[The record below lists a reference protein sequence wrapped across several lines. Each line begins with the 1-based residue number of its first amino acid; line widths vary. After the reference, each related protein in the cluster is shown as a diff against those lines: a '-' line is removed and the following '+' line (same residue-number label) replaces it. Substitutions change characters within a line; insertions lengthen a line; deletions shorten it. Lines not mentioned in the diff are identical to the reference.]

1 MKICCFVSTLV
12 HDRGCDPLY
21 SISVFFKNLPNHRL
35 SNGLSFQ
42 VSTSPLISSPLSF
55 ILSLQRQSRP
65 DVQANRQTARCWGQ
79 YWRKDAE
86 SQIHLYVCVCV
97 CSYGGAQVQASHL
110 FFCFHPSKQ
119 NLFSDTEVPML
130 SSPLK
135 LSRINFNQIKSISYL
150 RSNLVNP
157 CHKFS
162 HV

>member
-21 SISVFFKNLPNHRL
+21 SISVYFKNLPNHRL

-97 CSYGGAQVQASHL
+97 HMEGHRCKSAICSSVFIPVNKICLVTPKYRCCQVHL
-110 FFCFHPSKQ
+110 
-119 NLFSDTEVPML
+119 
-130 SSPLK
+130 
-135 LSRINFNQIKSISYL
+135 SYL
-150 RSNLVNP
+150 ELTSIRS
-157 CHKFS
+157 S
-162 HV
+162 Q